1 MICTCL
7 CVLRMLVATLHL
19 LLCERNS
26 KAPIYVLASVSESTV
41 VSHSLPMVTAIV
53 VWHADAVLASTFDF
67 PAISISLDS
76 LAPVHE
82 LPENSKWAIEIVL
95 MNTNGSWTKY
105 VRPRQERN
113 LLWFY
118 QQNDM
123 KLSHSILFLV
133 CCMQNGILP
142 RVVSVR
148 NNNAPKCENCG
159 ATAAGPMF
167 GNVAVNR
174 GDSYS

>member
-1 MICTCL
+1 MLIELYFTWLPLNKQQNEIKDKYLLFIMICTCL

-76 LAPVHE
+76 LAH
-82 LPENSKWAIEIVL
+82 SYL
-95 MNTNGSWTKY
+95 MNSY
-105 VRPRQERN
+105 EYERLMN
-113 LLWFY
+113 EICKAKSGKKSALI
-118 QQNDM
+118 
-123 KLSHSILFLV
+123 LSAKRYETFAFHSISRLLHAKWYSSK
-133 CCMQNGILP
+133 G
-142 RVVSVR
+142 S
-148 NNNAPKCENCG
+148 
-159 ATAAGPMF
+159 F
-167 GNVAVNR
+167 GTQ
-174 GDSYS
+174 